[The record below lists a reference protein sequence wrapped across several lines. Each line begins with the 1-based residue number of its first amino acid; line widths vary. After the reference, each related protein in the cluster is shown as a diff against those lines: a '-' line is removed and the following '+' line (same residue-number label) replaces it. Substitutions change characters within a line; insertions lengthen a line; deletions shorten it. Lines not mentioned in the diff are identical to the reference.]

1 MIPSSNSYS
10 QGKLL
15 IQGKSIIFGACDT
28 YFYFLNKNTGELL
41 WKWNNG
47 NEKQELYSAG
57 NAGLVSSKNR
67 LYLVMH
73 SFEDSIHR
81 STSFT
86 LNILKGNN
94 YVSFALD
101 QR

>member
-1 MIPSSNSYS
+1 MMTSSNSYS

-15 IQGKSIIFGACDT
+15 IQGKSIIFGAWVT
-28 YFYFLNKNTGELL
+28 YIYFLNKTTAELL

-47 NEKQELYSAG
+47 NEKQEYYAAG
-57 NAGLVSSKNR
+57 NVGLVSSKNR

-73 SFEDSIHR
+73 SFEGSIYR

-86 LNILKGNN
+86 LNILKDNN
-94 YVSFALD
+94 YVLFALN

>member
-1 MIPSSNSYS
+1 MTSSNFCS
-10 QGKLL
+10 QGKPL
-15 IQGKSIIFGACDT
+15 IQGNSIIFGAWVT
-28 YFYFLNKNTGELL
+28 YIYFLNKNTGELL

-47 NEKQELYSAG
+47 NEKQEYYAAG
-57 NAGLVSSKNR
+57 NVGLISSKNR

-73 SFEDSIHR
+73 SFEDSMYR

-86 LNILKGNN
+86 LNMLKDNN
-94 YVSFALD
+94 YVSFALN

>member
-1 MIPSSNSYS
+1 MMTSSNSYS

-15 IQGKSIIFGACDT
+15 IQGKSIIFGAWVT
-28 YFYFLNKNTGELL
+28 YIYFLNKNTGELL

-47 NEKQELYSAG
+47 NVKQELYSAG
-57 NAGLVSSKNR
+57 NVGLIFSKNR

-73 SFEDSIHR
+73 SFEDSIYR

-86 LNILKGNN
+86 LIILKGNN
-94 YVSFALD
+94 YVSFALN

>member
-1 MIPSSNSYS
+1 MMTSSNSYS
-10 QGKLL
+10 QEKLL
-15 IQGKSIIFGACDT
+15 IQGKSIIFGAWVT
-28 YFYFLNKNTGELL
+28 YIYFLNKNTGELL

-47 NEKQELYSAG
+47 NVKQELYSAG
-57 NAGLVSSKNR
+57 NVGLVSLKNR

-73 SFEDSIHR
+73 SFEGSIYR

-86 LNILKGNN
+86 LNISKDNN
-94 YVSFALD
+94 YVLFALN